1 MDLQALREQLSVV
14 TQDAL
19 LFDDTIRA
27 NICLG
32 LEPTQVTLE
41 RTVVAANLSDFLDR
55 LPEGLETRV
64 GPRGAA
70 LSGGQRQ
77 RVAIA
82 RALLRDTP
90 ILLLDEATSA
100 LDANSEAKVQAA
112 LDSLSKERTTI
123 VIAHRLATIRKAD
136 QIIVMDG
143 GRVVDAGTHDQL
155 IERGGLYAQLCQIQF
170 QA

>member
-1 MDLQALREQLSVV
+1 MRQ
-14 TQDAL
+14 
-19 LFDDTIRA
+19 
-27 NICLG
+27 
-32 LEPTQVTLE
+32 
-41 RTVVAANLSDFLDR
+41 
-55 LPEGLETRV
+55 
-64 GPRGAA
+64 
-70 LSGGQRQ
+70 LSGGQQQ

-155 IERGGLYAQLCQIQF
+155 IGRGGLYAQLCQIQF